1 MFSRLFMHSRLFM
14 QTNMSLYRRL
24 HAPSPLRIPQEV
36 SPIPLEELLMMIQ
49 ERFASELRENHVT
62 VLG

>member
-1 MFSRLFMHSRLFM
+1 MIA
-14 QTNMSLYRRL
+14 QG
-24 HAPSPLRIPQEV
+24 V

-62 VLG
+62 VLGWQESETTD